1 MESLNTTGDKL
12 DITSKILRTIY
23 PIGAIYITTN
33 ATNPSELFGG
43 TWEPYAEGRTLI
55 GNGSLENV
63 NFVAGSTGGNLTH
76 TLTLEEMPSHT
87 HTQSSHSHIGHK
99 QSFNFWFNQF
109 QHASKN
115 QPNNTFENNGCFNNS
130 ENQNVELIQENWKND
145 TSFVCESYLNLI
157 CLHSKINEI
166 FLLIMNFYFI
176 SVKSL

>member
-1 MESLNTTGDKL
+1 
-12 DITSKILRTIY
+12 
-23 PIGAIYITTN
+23 
-33 ATNPSELFGG
+33 
-43 TWEPYAEGRTLI
+43 
-55 GNGSLENV
+55 
-63 NFVAGSTGGNLTH
+63 
-76 TLTLEEMPSHT
+76 MPSHT